1 MMQAELAAQN
11 FTVLAVALD
20 SNPEKAR
27 PWIEAAKPTYPCLID
42 TDHRLAELYN
52 FVNVP
57 ESVWIDERGA
67 IVRPQEPSGA
77 YEGFRKM
84 DRTTFKVPDA
94 AVATTAGARQTYY
107 AAVRDWAVQGTS
119 SRHAL
124 TAEQA
129 RQRLNTPGPDVAL
142 AHAQFRLG
150 RELLQRGREAEAAT
164 AFAEA
169 QRLHPASWAMWRQ
182 AAPLDDRGF
191 ATGEAFWARV
201 DALGDKRYYAKVE
214 MDGMP

>member
-1 MMQAELAAQN
+1 MMQQDLAARN

-42 TDHRLAELYN
+42 VDHRVAELYN

-57 ESVWIDERGA
+57 ESVWIDERGT
-67 IVRPQEPSGA
+67 IVRPQEPAGA

-84 DRTTFKVPDA
+84 DRATFKVPDD
-94 AVATTAGARQTYY
+94 AVATTAAARQTYF
-107 AAVRDWAVQGTS
+107 AAVRDWAEKGAASPHV
-119 SRHAL
+119 L
-124 TAEQA
+124 TAD
-129 RQRLNTPGPDVAL
+129 RTRHRLNTPGSEVAL
-142 AHAQFRLG
+142 AHAHFRLG
-150 RELLQRGREAEAAT
+150 RELLRRGGENEAAT
-164 AFAEA
+164 AFSEA

-182 AAPLDDRGF
+182 TAPLDHRGF

-201 DALGDKRYYAKVE
+201 DALGAKRYYAKVE

>member
-27 PWIEAAKPTYPCLID
+27 PWIDAAKPTYPCLID
-42 TDHRLAELYN
+42 VDHRVAELYN

-57 ESVWIDERGA
+57 ESVWIDEAGM
-67 IVRPQEPSGA
+67 IERPQEPAGA
-77 YEGFRKM
+77 YEGFRQM
-84 DRTTFKVPDA
+84 DRATFKVPDA
-94 AVATTAGARQTYY
+94 AVATTAAARQTYY
-107 AAVRDWAVQGTS
+107 AAVRDWAVNGAA
-119 SRHAL
+119 SRHVL
-124 TAEQA
+124 GPGEA
-129 RQRLNTPGPDVAL
+129 RQRLHTPGPEVAL
-142 AHAQFRLG
+142 AHAHFRLG
-150 RELLQRGREAEAAT
+150 RALLRRGREAEAAA

-182 AAPLDDRGF
+182 TAPLDHRGF
-191 ATGEAFWARV
+191 ATGEAFWSRV
-201 DALGDKRYYAKVE
+201 DALGDNRYYPKIE